1 MLPEE
6 ELLRQAAGQGV
17 VAERMGLTP
26 DWIISTTAFS
36 VFQLPVRQ
44 HTLLHAAECG
54 GIQPSLGPWQHAQVT
69 APSHW
74 LSALHMHQVS
84 TF

>member
-1 MLPEE
+1 MMCQLEASSAGHPGSASCTQHTTASCGCLSCCCAPVQAKVLPEK

-26 DWIISTTAFS
+26 DWIIATTAFN

-44 HTLLHAAECG
+44 L
-54 GIQPSLGPWQHAQVT
+54 
-69 APSHW
+69 
-74 LSALHMHQVS
+74 
-84 TF
+84 

>member
-6 ELLRQAAGQGV
+6 ELLRQAAGQGA

-44 HTLLHAAECG
+44 HTLLHAT
-54 GIQPSLGPWQHAQVT
+54 V
-69 APSHW
+69 
-74 LSALHMHQVS
+74 
-84 TF
+84 